1 MIIFPNAK
9 INLGL
14 NIIRRRKDGFH
25 DIETCFVPVPWREA
39 LEIVPAPEGKKTT
52 LNITGLPVPGQ
63 DGQNLVMRAFKALHK
78 DFQLPASTIYLH
90 KVLPMGA
97 GLGGG
102 SSDAA
107 HALQCLNDL
116 YGLYLSDNI
125 LELYASDLGSDCP
138 FFLYKRPMLA
148 SGRGEILEEIELDLT
163 GLHIGIV
170 HPGVHIGT
178 KEAYAGVSPMEPA
191 TSMKDILLSPVD
203 TWKDRLTNQF
213 EESILPNHPEI
224 KEIKD
229 KMYNEG
235 AVYSSMTGSGS
246 AVYGLFTSAPDMA
259 GQFSEEYTYWQGVL

>member
-14 NIIRRRKDGFH
+14 NIIRRRKDGYH
-25 DIETCFVPVPWREA
+25 DIETCFVPVPWSEA
-39 LEIVPAPEGKKTT
+39 LEIVPAPEGKKTSMT
-52 LNITGLPVPGQ
+52 ITGLKVPGQ
-63 DGQNLVMRAFKALHK
+63 DGQNLIMRAFKALHK

-107 HALQCLNDL
+107 STLQCLNEL
-116 YGLYLSDNI
+116 YGLYLSDDI

-148 SGRGEILEEIELDLT
+148 SGRGEVLEEIDLDLA
-163 GLHIGIV
+163 GWHIVIV

-178 KEAYAGVSPMEPA
+178 KEAYSGVTPSEPES
-191 TSMKDILLSPVD
+191 SMKDLLAEPVEN
-203 TWKDRLTNQF
+203 WKDRLTNQF
-213 EESILPNHPEI
+213 EGSIFPNHPEI
-224 KEIKD
+224 KAIKD
-229 KMYNEG
+229 QFYEAG
-235 AVYSSMTGSGS
+235 AAYSSMTGSGS
-246 AVYGLFTSAPDMA
+246 AVYGLFCEKPDLKNEFP
-259 GQFSEEYTYWQGVL
+259 GEYTYWQGVL